1 MNRHHSWVFKTPHH
15 PNTNGRDNPYRLADV
30 CLATTAAPLFRSLAP
45 IDDPYGGASYFV
57 FADGGLWANNPVIV
71 GLVEALELAA
81 PGQPIEVFALGTC
94 GRPAGRH
101 IDRAKVH
108 RGLVDWKLGGEAAVV
123 SLDAQEFAFDNIA
136 RMLSRHLDRPCTVV
150 RFPRGEIPADLM
162 QYLDL
167 DETRPAAAEALIN
180 QARHDVHLTNSICG
194 ESDHREGRL
203 ICTLFED
210 LPLAVIP
217 EVSSVNS

>member
-1 MNRHHSWVFKTPHH
+1 
-15 PNTNGRDNPYRLADV
+15 
-30 CLATTAAPLFRSLAP
+30 
-45 IDDPYGGASYFV
+45 
-57 FADGGLWANNPVIV
+57 
-71 GLVEALELAA
+71 
-81 PGQPIEVFALGTC
+81 
-94 GRPAGRH
+94 
-101 IDRAKVH
+101 
-108 RGLVDWKLGGEAAVV
+108 
-123 SLDAQEFAFDNIA
+123 
-136 RMLSRHLDRPCTVV
+136 
-150 RFPRGEIPADLM
+150 M

>member
-1 MNRHHSWVFKTPHH
+1 MTTPESG
-15 PNTNGRDNPYRLADV
+15 P
-30 CLATTAAPLFRSLAP
+30 
-45 IDDPYGGASYFV
+45 
-57 FADGGLWANNPVIV
+57 
-71 GLVEALELAA
+71 
-81 PGQPIEVFALGTC
+81 
-94 GRPAGRH
+94 
-101 IDRAKVH
+101 KVH
-108 RGLVDWKLGGEAAVV
+108 RGLMDWKLGGEAAVV

-194 ESDHREGRL
+194 DSDHREGRL
-203 ICTLFED
+203 ICRLFED
-210 LPLAVIP
+210 LPLPVMAEAP
-217 EVSSVNS
+217 SLTS